1 MEHDSCFGFKSPFG
15 FLIDINAKNLF
26 INLDYKNSGFT
37 FLHVAEE
44 YQKINYRYFKK
55 FKGNIIKKN
64 SKKEVVVKMF
74 VRNLETKTKAKIL
87 ETMDKELIKKKAIEK
102 FKINHFNLSNINLK
116 NFWIFKMS
124 CKKNH
129 IKIISP

>member
-1 MEHDSCFGFKSPFG
+1 MLWLQISLWLLDRYKR
-15 FLIDINAKNLF
+15 KNLF

-87 ETMDKELIKKKAIEK
+87 ETMDKELIKKKAMEK

-116 NFWIFKMS
+116 KTFEIFKNELV
-124 CKKNH
+124 KKNH